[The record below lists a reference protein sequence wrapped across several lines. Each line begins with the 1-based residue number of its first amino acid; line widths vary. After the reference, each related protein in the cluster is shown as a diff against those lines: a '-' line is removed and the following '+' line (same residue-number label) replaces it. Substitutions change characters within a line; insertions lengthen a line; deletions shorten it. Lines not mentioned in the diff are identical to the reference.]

1 MTLISS
7 SLRQQEPL
15 EDISTHFHDPI
26 YMQYLCALTTFLSPR
41 RTIIPRARA
50 NFSTCALY
58 HISHHLTQ
66 KPQSSKLPPSLT
78 YHQYFFPG
86 RSPPS
91 ILPYKQAN
99 QKLLIYSTSI
109 FAAMPAFSVSLSL
122 FTPRKSHLYL
132 VSTTVLLP
140 FSLGPTFIM
149 LSPTLF
155 HQRSSYWGH
164 LSLHIVKSSSQILI
178 LILLDLTQ
186 QHLKQ
191 LTSHCSWSTFFPFP
205 SRMIHSFGFPPHHW
219 LFFSLFYSFSFNCLG
234 SKSEV
239 KKLCLQRAR
248 EWISSVG
255 CMISVTSIQLC
266 LHCTKANINNT

>member
-1 MTLISS
+1 MFHFKVMTAQQVYFISLIPERLCHTFS
-7 SLRQQEPL
+7 SLLKLLKPPPALSFSAHDFDFQFFEATGTIRR
-15 EDISTHFHDPI
+15 HFHTFSQP
-26 YMQYLCALTTFLSPR
+26 YLHAISVCPDNFLVAKKN
-41 RTIIPRARA
+41 IIPRARA

-99 QKLLIYSTSI
+99 QKPLVYFTSI

-140 FSLGPTFIM
+140 LSLGPTFIM

-155 HQRSSYWGH
+155 HQRSSY
-164 LSLHIVKSSSQILI
+164 
-178 LILLDLTQ
+178 
-186 QHLKQ
+186 
-191 LTSHCSWSTFFPFP
+191 
-205 SRMIHSFGFPPHHW
+205 
-219 LFFSLFYSFSFNCLG
+219 
-234 SKSEV
+234 
-239 KKLCLQRAR
+239 
-248 EWISSVG
+248 
-255 CMISVTSIQLC
+255 
-266 LHCTKANINNT
+266 